1 MLLNKEAFY
10 LGSITNMSVID
21 IGTFLHR
28 QSWACIIFYST
39 LHELRSFT
47 DSSHSF
53 TNASRV
59 DSFVFFSFA
68 KYETIRNRSL
78 FRRVLQSFDCFA
90 KYKIKCFKFFR
101 ETKKTLRSFAH
112 FHWNFI
118 PALRFLYLSFDFRTF
133 YSIFV
138 PFI

>member
-1 MLLNKEAFY
+1 MCAVAECEEYTKCHHHKKYSTVYNAFCRS
-10 LGSITNMSVID
+10 G
-21 IGTFLHR
+21 
-28 QSWACIIFYST
+28 QSWPRVIFYST

-78 FRRVLQSFDCFA
+78 FRRVSIVSRNMKYSVSSCFS
-90 KYKIKCFKFFR
+90 KL
-101 ETKKTLRSFAH
+101 KK
-112 FHWNFI
+112 
-118 PALRFLYLSFDFRTF
+118 RFVSFRTF
-133 YSIFV
+133 YLSFV
-138 PFI
+138 PFLEFHRYVTFLTYPWR